1 MKRLILLISLFI
13 SISLQAQNMKEL
25 FVAMPM
31 PDTLVSLLTKVNR
44 EDFGDF
50 LASKMKAEVRNRFG
64 KTSEMTELT
73 DDYLYLK
80 MTSASSMEMK
90 LLPLNDSL
98 KVVCVIQT
106 YQAPVADSKVR
117 FYDTDWKPLEASRFI
132 DLPADNRWRP
142 PVSLTCRPIPF
153 SSVHRPIKSR
163 LIRYRICV
171 PILISVSRKLV
182 FQPITGLFCSDI
194 LLLII
199 WIRQLLP
206 IYRHILSGNRCGMC
220 GKTDALSDPVNRNK
234 DDSETEAGIL

>member
-25 FVAMPM
+25 FVAMP
-31 PDTLVSLLTKVNR
+31 DTLVPLLTKVNR

-117 FYDTDWKPLEASRFI
+117 FYDTGWNLLETSRFI
-132 DLPADNRWRP
+132 DLPVDSLFFRTPVTKAQAD
-142 PVSLTCRPIPF
+142 SLQNLRTHTDI
-153 SSVHRPIKSR
+153 SLQEAR
-163 LIRYRICV
+163 LSAGEQTLLFRYTT
-171 PILISVSRKLV
+171 PDYLDKATSTSLQTYLV
-182 FQPITGLFCSDI
+182 QKPLRYVWVDGRFVRS
-194 LLLII
+194 
-199 WIRQLLP
+199 
-206 IYRHILSGNRCGMC
+206 
-220 GKTDALSDPVNRNK
+220 K
-234 DDSETEAGIL
+234 DSE

>member
-1 MKRLILLISLFI
+1 MKRLILLISLFV

-25 FVAMPM
+25 FVAMP
-31 PDTLVSLLTKVNR
+31 DTLVPLLTKVNR

-80 MTSASSMEMK
+80 MTSVSSMEMK
-90 LLPLNDSL
+90 LLPLKDSL
-98 KVVCVIQT
+98 KVICVVQT
-106 YQAPVADSKVR
+106 YQAPVSDSKVR

-132 DLPADNRWRP
+132 DLPAD
-142 PVSLTCRPIPF
+142 SLFFRTPANKVQADSLQNLRT
-153 SSVHRPIKSR
+153 HTD
-163 LIRYRICV
+163 
-171 PILISVSRKLV
+171 ISL
-182 FQPITGLFCSDI
+182 QE
-194 LLLII
+194 II

>member
-1 MKRLILLISLFI
+1 MKRLILLISLFV

-25 FVAMPM
+25 FVAMP
-31 PDTLVSLLTKVNR
+31 DTLVPLLTKVNR

-80 MTSASSMEMK
+80 MTSVSSMEMK

-132 DLPADNRWRP
+132 DLPADSLFFRTPANKVQADSLQNLRTHTDISLQEARLSADNRTLLFRYTTP
-142 PVSLTCRPIPF
+142 DYLDKATSANLQAY
-153 SSVHRPIKSR
+153 
-163 LIRYRICV
+163 LIRKPLRYVWENGR
-171 PILISVSRKLV
+171 
-182 FQPITGLFCSDI
+182 F
-194 LLLII
+194 
-199 WIRQLLP
+199 IR
-206 IYRHILSGNRCGMC
+206 SGE
-220 GKTDALSDPVNRNK
+220 
-234 DDSETEAGIL
+234 SE

>member
-1 MKRLILLISLFI
+1 MKRLILLISLFV

-25 FVAMPM
+25 FVAMP
-31 PDTLVSLLTKVNR
+31 DTLVPLLTKVNR

-106 YQAPVADSKVR
+106 YQAPVSDSKVR

-132 DLPADNRWRP
+132 DLPADSLFFRTPANKVQADSLQNLRTHTDISLQEARLSADNRTLLFRYTTP
-142 PVSLTCRPIPF
+142 DYLDKATSANLQAY
-153 SSVHRPIKSR
+153 
-163 LIRYRICV
+163 LIRKPLRYVWENGC
-171 PILISVSRKLV
+171 
-182 FQPITGLFCSDI
+182 F
-194 LLLII
+194 
-199 WIRQLLP
+199 IR
-206 IYRHILSGNRCGMC
+206 SGE
-220 GKTDALSDPVNRNK
+220 
-234 DDSETEAGIL
+234 SE

>member
-1 MKRLILLISLFI
+1 MKRLILLISLFV

-25 FVAMPM
+25 FVAMP
-31 PDTLVSLLTKVNR
+31 DTLVPLLTKVNR

-80 MTSASSMEMK
+80 MTSVSSMEMK

-132 DLPADNRWRP
+132 DLPAD
-142 PVSLTCRPIPF
+142 SLFFRTPANKVQADSLQNLRTHTDI
-153 SSVHRPIKSR
+153 SLQEAR
-163 LIRYRICV
+163 LSDSFV
-171 PILISVSRKLV
+171 PIYYS
-182 FQPITGLFCSDI
+182 
-194 LLLII
+194 
-199 WIRQLLP
+199 
-206 IYRHILSGNRCGMC
+206 
-220 GKTDALSDPVNRNK
+220 
-234 DDSETEAGIL
+234 

>member
-1 MKRLILLISLFI
+1 
-13 SISLQAQNMKEL
+13 MKEL
-25 FVAMPM
+25 FVAMP
-31 PDTLVSLLTKVNR
+31 DTLVPLLTKVNR

-117 FYDTDWKPLEASRFI
+117 FYDTDWNLLETSRFI
-132 DLPADNRWRP
+132 DLPVD
-142 PVSLTCRPIPF
+142 SLF
-153 SSVHRPIKSR
+153 SVHLSLKLRP
-163 LIRYRICV
+163 IRYRICV
-171 PILISVSRKLV
+171 PILISVFRKLV
-182 FQPITGLFCSDI
+182 FLPVSRLFCSDI
-194 LLLII
+194 LLPII

>member
-13 SISLQAQNMKEL
+13 TISLQAQNMKEL
-25 FVAMPM
+25 FVAMP
-31 PDTLVSLLTKVNR
+31 DTLVPLLTKVNR

-117 FYDTDWKPLEASRFI
+117 FYDTDWNLLETSRFI
-132 DLPADNRWRP
+132 DLPVDSLFFRTPVTKAQAD
-142 PVSLTCRPIPF
+142 SLQNLRTHTDI
-153 SSVHRPIKSR
+153 SLQEAR
-163 LIRYRICV
+163 LSAGEQTLLFRYTT
-171 PILISVSRKLV
+171 PDYLDKATSASLQTYLV
-182 FQPITGLFCSDI
+182 QKPLRYVWVDGRFVRS
-194 LLLII
+194 
-199 WIRQLLP
+199 
-206 IYRHILSGNRCGMC
+206 
-220 GKTDALSDPVNRNK
+220 K
-234 DDSETEAGIL
+234 DSE